1 MKILQLNKYFYQKG
15 GAETV
20 FFNTISTLEN
30 RGHQVIPFAL
40 KNKKNKFSEYASYFV
55 DYPELSESNI
65 WTKITN
71 IPAFIY
77 NRQAAKQLERL
88 ILDKKPDIAHIHL
101 LFNSLSVSILPV
113 LQKYR
118 IPTVM
123 TVHDY
128 RLICPAYTLTNGKG
142 KICELCKDRHFI
154 HCTLNRCSNGNL
166 TNSMLQKNSEILKQ
180 GSIEIAEESER
191 AIVDVATLQ
200 KTNKDI
206 IDTLDQIIQIHEN
219 GRAKRQEAEVELANI
234 EKELKEKMIELKV
247 K

>member
-40 KNKKNKFSEYASYFV
+40 KNKKNKFSEYESYFV

-142 KICELCKDRHFI
+142 KICELCKDRHFT
-154 HCTLNRCSNGNL
+154 HCKLNRCSNGNL
-166 TNSMLQKNSEILKQ
+166 TNSMLLSLETASDLAFTSHLIILTNSFSSASSPKKNISNSILDMHQKQSNYITLPQIYLQE
-180 GSIEIAEESER
+180 SI
-191 AIVDVATLQ
+191 
-200 KTNKDI
+200 KK
-206 IDTLDQIIQIHEN
+206 
-219 GRAKRQEAEVELANI
+219 
-234 EKELKEKMIELKV
+234 
-247 K
+247 

>member
-40 KNKKNKFSEYASYFV
+40 KNTKNKFSEFESYFV
-55 DYPELSESNI
+55 EYPELSESNI
-65 WTKITN
+65 WTKIINT
-71 IPAFIY
+71 PAFIY

-88 ILDKKPDIAHIHL
+88 ILAEKPDIAHIHL

-113 LQKYR
+113 LKKYK

-142 KICELCKDRHFI
+142 EICELCKDRHSDLAFTSHLI
-154 HCTLNRCSNGNL
+154 IL
-166 TNSMLQKNSEILKQ
+166 TNSYLSVSLPKKNISN
-180 GSIEIAEESER
+180 SIR
-191 AIVDVATLQ
+191 YM
-200 KTNKDI
+200 
-206 IDTLDQIIQIHEN
+206 H
-219 GRAKRQEAEVELANI
+219 KRQSNYITSPPIYLQVSI
-234 EKELKEKMIELKV
+234 KR
-247 K
+247 

>member
-1 MKILQLNKYFYQKG
+1 M
-15 GAETV
+15 
-20 FFNTISTLEN
+20 
-30 RGHQVIPFAL
+30 
-40 KNKKNKFSEYASYFV
+40 

-101 LFNSLSVSILPV
+101 LFNSLSVSILRV

-166 TNSMLQKNSEILKQ
+166 TNSMLLS
-180 GSIEIAEESER
+180 
-191 AIVDVATLQ
+191 
-200 KTNKDI
+200 
-206 IDTLDQIIQIHEN
+206 
-219 GRAKRQEAEVELANI
+219 
-234 EKELKEKMIELKV
+234 
-247 K
+247 

>member
-113 LQKYR
+113 LQ
-118 IPTVM
+118 
-123 TVHDY
+123 
-128 RLICPAYTLTNGKG
+128 
-142 KICELCKDRHFI
+142 
-154 HCTLNRCSNGNL
+154 
-166 TNSMLQKNSEILKQ
+166 
-180 GSIEIAEESER
+180 
-191 AIVDVATLQ
+191 
-200 KTNKDI
+200 
-206 IDTLDQIIQIHEN
+206 
-219 GRAKRQEAEVELANI
+219 
-234 EKELKEKMIELKV
+234 
-247 K
+247 

>member
-1 MKILQLNKYFYQKG
+1 M
-15 GAETV
+15 
-20 FFNTISTLEN
+20 
-30 RGHQVIPFAL
+30 
-40 KNKKNKFSEYASYFV
+40 

-71 IPAFIY
+71 IPSFIY

-166 TNSMLQKNSEILKQ
+166 TNSMLLSLENSFRSCFYEPLNYIDKFIFVSKFAQKNISNSILDMHQKQ
-180 GSIEIAEESER
+180 SNYTTLPQIYLQESI
-191 AIVDVATLQ
+191 
-200 KTNKDI
+200 KK
-206 IDTLDQIIQIHEN
+206 
-219 GRAKRQEAEVELANI
+219 
-234 EKELKEKMIELKV
+234 
-247 K
+247 

>member
-40 KNKKNKFSEYASYFV
+40 KNTKNKFSEFESYFV
-55 DYPELSESNI
+55 EYPELSESNI
-65 WTKITN
+65 WTKIINT
-71 IPAFIY
+71 PAFIY

-88 ILDKKPDIAHIHL
+88 IMAEKPDIAHIHL

-113 LQKYR
+113 LKKYK

-142 KICELCKDRHFI
+142 EICELCKDRHFI
-154 HCTLNRCSNGNL
+154 HCTLNKCSNGNL
-166 TNSMLQKNSEILKQ
+166 TNSM
-180 GSIEIAEESER
+180 
-191 AIVDVATLQ
+191 
-200 KTNKDI
+200 
-206 IDTLDQIIQIHEN
+206 
-219 GRAKRQEAEVELANI
+219 
-234 EKELKEKMIELKV
+234 
-247 K
+247 

>member
-40 KNKKNKFSEYASYFV
+40 KNKKNKFSEYESYFV

-154 HCTLNRCSNGNL
+154 PDVLRSTLCNAYNVLSCPGLFTGLLLELLCRCV
-166 TNSMLQKNSEILKQ
+166 
-180 GSIEIAEESER
+180 ADR
-191 AIVDVATLQ
+191 ALCRSCFAFIYITTYG
-200 KTNKDI
+200 TNKLFHDFF
-206 IDTLDQIIQIHEN
+206 LLY
-219 GRAKRQEAEVELANI
+219 R
-234 EKELKEKMIELKV
+234 
-247 K
+247 

>member
-206 IDTLDQIIQIHEN
+206 IDTLDQVIQIHEN
-219 GRAKRQEAEVELANI
+219 GRVKRQEAEVELANI